1 MRLSHL
7 GQHGSPRGL
16 YISPTN
22 NEREE
27 RSKTVGTVCVE
38 GFYNAVPVVAAEL
51 PGEVVPPRCL
61 FFFSRTYACVHIP
74 VRQRFTCLL
83 YMPLRVSMQ
92 MYHVTQTW
100 IMGVRSYAGSL

>member
-51 PGEVVPPRCL
+51 PGEVVSPRWF
-61 FFFSRTYACVHIP
+61 FFFSTAPH
-74 VRQRFTCLL
+74 LL
-83 YMPLRVSMQ
+83 
-92 MYHVTQTW
+92 
-100 IMGVRSYAGSL
+100 SLTPPFSVGTTSTEKVKKEQCAFFGEEET